1 MDTRLDFLL
10 KRHNVQLKLNQDIQR
25 PAYIT
30 KLPTHAEL
38 AIQFGVHGAELNE
51 VVAIQLAR
59 LMLGQL
65 DQLNKSGDA
74 KLAEWREAVLTA
86 SKLLIPDEAVDE
98 AVADGWDVPA
108 LAERCHVTELLAQ
121 VRLEERLFQRDLA
134 PFMTGMGPEA
144 LGASWEEL
152 LRALQDRLG

>member
-1 MDTRLDFLL
+1 MDPRLDFLL
-10 KRHNVQLKLNQDIQR
+10 KRHNVHLKLHQAIQR

-38 AIQFGVHGAELNE
+38 AIQFGVHGPELDE

-65 DQLNKSGDA
+65 DQLHKSGDA
-74 KLAEWREAVLTA
+74 KLAEWRSAVSTA
-86 SKLLIPDEAVDE
+86 ARLLIADEAVE
-98 AVADGWDVPA
+98 RAVADGWEPHQ
-108 LAERCHVTELLAQ
+108 LADHCGVTELLAHA
-121 VRLEERLFQRDLA
+121 RLEERLFQRDAA
-134 PFMTGMGPEA
+134 PYMANGS
-144 LGASWEEL
+144 SWEDL